1 MAREKITLDDI
12 TDLDLNL
19 ARSEKAIA
27 AATEI
32 RALPPEKR
40 RQRLEAIQ
48 HNIQQGT
55 ASLFEEHVVTLLL
68 EPRGAERIL
77 TIQRHLPRIE
87 KALKSRSGSQRIS
100 ETPSSEAPAV
110 SDTQPKTA
118 GSARYPSDLLDFLA
132 SQKPPTPPS
141 TSSSSKPQSPM
152 PTDLQRRP
160 PSSWSRRDQVMVA
173 VFAALF
179 CAALFYGFIST
190 QTSQTTFLT
199 FDQQARQQEA
209 LSAQPTLSPE
219 IHAEFDAAMQALRSG
234 DFEQGKAQM
243 LAFIEQH
250 PQTAE
255 AEAGYLALADTSRQR
270 QHDPDA
276 ALIYY
281 QMLLEQY
288 PQSSSKGLVHLKMG
302 FAYED
307 MEDSAN
313 AKAMYRLVLEQHGR
327 QSRLGQ
333 LANQR
338 LNALTPEP

>member
-12 TDLDLNL
+12 TDLDLNI
-19 ARSEKAIA
+19 ARNEKAIA

-40 RQRLEAIQ
+40 RQRLKELRQ
-48 HNIQQGT
+48 NIQQGT
-55 ASLFEEHVVTLLL
+55 ASLFEERVVTLLL

-100 ETPSSEAPAV
+100 ETPTPEAPSASKV
-110 SDTQPKTA
+110 QPKTA
-118 GSARYPSDLLDFLA
+118 TSSQYPSDLLDFLA

-141 TSSSSKPQSPM
+141 TSISSKPQGTMSP
-152 PTDLQRRP
+152 DL
-160 PSSWSRRDQVMVA
+160 PSRQPSTWSRRDQVIVA
-173 VFAALF
+173 VLAVLLGV
-179 CAALFYGFIST
+179 ALFYGFLST
-190 QTSQTTFLT
+190 QISQTTFLT
-199 FDQQARQQEA
+199 FDQQARQQDA
-209 LSAQPTLSPE
+209 LPDQPTLSPE
-219 IHAEFDAAMQALRSG
+219 IQAEFDAAMQALRSG
-234 DFEQGKAQM
+234 DFAQGKAQT

-270 QHDPDA
+270 QHDPDI

-281 QMLLEQY
+281 QTLLEQY
-288 PQSSSKGLVHLKMG
+288 PQSSSKGLVQLKMG

-307 MEDSAN
+307 MEDSVN
-313 AKAMYRLVLEQHGR
+313 AEAMYRLVLDQHGS

-338 LNALTPEP
+338 LHALTP